1 MIGNE
6 GEGVGRLVRE
16 KVRHDRLHPDEGRHR
31 LLKRIGGGGGFGLRD
46 RAPAPEKMRTEQ
58 YFNRTDEEL
67 IQLLRDGDGGVMD
80 FIMEKYKGLVR
91 SKAKS
96 MYLLG
101 GGQRGSDPG
110 RG

>member
-1 MIGNE
+1 
-6 GEGVGRLVRE
+6 
-16 KVRHDRLHPDEGRHR
+16 
-31 LLKRIGGGGGFGLRD
+31 
-46 RAPAPEKMRTEQ
+46 MRTEQ

-101 GGQRGSDPG
+101 ADSKEY
-110 RG
+110 